1 MASRPSSNLRASARN
16 QTPLA
21 LPKPSSMGLKA
32 FLTAV
37 MGLLSVLVFGLA
49 LWQNNVLWLWLGFIC
64 SLISGIF
71 LQLFID
77 RKKKRDSAQYRDR

>member
-1 MASRPSSNLRASARN
+1 
-16 QTPLA
+16 
-21 LPKPSSMGLKA
+21 MGLKA
-32 FLTAV
+32 FLTTV

-71 LQLFID
+71 MQLFID
-77 RKKKRDSAQYRDR
+77 RKKKRDSAQYCDR